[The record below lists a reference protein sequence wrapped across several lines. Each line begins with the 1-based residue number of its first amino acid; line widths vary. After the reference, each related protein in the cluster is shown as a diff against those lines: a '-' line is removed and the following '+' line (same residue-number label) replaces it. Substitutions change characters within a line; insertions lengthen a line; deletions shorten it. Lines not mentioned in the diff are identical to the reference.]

1 MHLRQ
6 TRDMSDEWV
15 EAAASPQAGETGDL
29 APIIHE
35 PGPRLPQS
43 VQGPIDVALGAAA
56 TVATPIVAVGRAAA
70 YVAAPAAG
78 AAWKLVKNPPLI
90 PPALTLGSMLDRFG
104 ERGRNVRQSA
114 AGDLTNAT
122 TDTLDAVVPGLVPGL
137 VGQVVDRV
145 DVTALVLDVVDVD
158 RIVTKALDGMNLTD
172 VVINRVDL
180 DRIVT
185 KALDGMD
192 LTELV
197 RTRVDV
203 AALAEDV
210 IDDVDLPAIIR
221 DSTTGVAADVINQG
235 RLVALS
241 GDELVNRWV
250 DKFLFR
256 RNQRQVDVEG
266 AAGRQEST
274 P

>member
-1 MHLRQ
+1 MDLRQ
-6 TRDMSDEWV
+6 TVRMSDEWV
-15 EAAASPQAGETGDL
+15 EGVTSPKAEEPRDL

-35 PGPRLPQS
+35 PGPQLPQS
-43 VQGPIDVALGAAA
+43 VQGSLDIALGAAA
-56 TVATPIVAVGRAAA
+56 TIATPIVAVGKAAA

-78 AAWKLVKNPPLI
+78 AAWELVKNPPLI
-90 PPALTLGSMLDRFG
+90 PPALTLGSMLDRLG
-104 ERGRNVRQSA
+104 ARGRNVRQTA
-114 AGDLTNAT
+114 TGDLTSAT
-122 TDTLDAVVPGLVPGL
+122 TGTLDAVVPGLVPGL

-158 RIVTKALDGMNLTD
+158 RIVTTVLDGMDLTD
-172 VVINRVDL
+172 VVISRVDL

-185 KALDGMD
+185 KVLDGMD

-203 AALAEDV
+203 AGLAEDV
-210 IDDVDLPAIIR
+210 IDDVDLPEIIR

-241 GDELVNRWV
+241 GDELVNHWV

-256 RNQRQVDVEG
+256 RKQRQVD
-266 AAGRQEST
+266 AGRATDGQESVS
-274 P
+274 